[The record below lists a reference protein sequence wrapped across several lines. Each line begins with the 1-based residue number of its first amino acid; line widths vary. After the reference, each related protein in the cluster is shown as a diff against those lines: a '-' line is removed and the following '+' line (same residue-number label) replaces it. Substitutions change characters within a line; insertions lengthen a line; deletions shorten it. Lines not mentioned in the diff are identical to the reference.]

1 MAVFLRGISHVRM
14 AALISRLRHIDL
26 GDVDSFGMSGNLI
39 VSAKHTTIEPLE
51 RALGGALGTLAFI
64 RTRSA
69 LERVVARDP
78 YGSSI
83 MFLEGATTPTARRR
97 LAATAFVGPRP
108 VLRGRSLYFVY
119 PAAVEGRR
127 TPISSTCSAL
137 EGPLAPRVLCKG
149 SCRGCRMADWVG
161 QIVDEKA
168 DGASIGSSPLAEVE
182 PFS

>member
-1 MAVFLRGISHVRM
+1 M
-14 AALISRLRHIDL
+14 AALISRLKHLDL

-39 VSAKHTTIEPLE
+39 VSAQHAAIEPLE

-83 MFLEGATTPTARRR
+83 MFLDRVTPPAARRR
-97 LAATAFVGPRP
+97 LAATAFIGPRP

-127 TPISSTCSAL
+127 TPIDFEHLLGMRGTARSSSIVR
-137 EGPLAPRVLCKG
+137 RVLSRLQG
-149 SCRGCRMADWVG
+149 RRLGRTDRR
-161 QIVDEKA
+161 
-168 DGASIGSSPLAEVE
+168 
-182 PFS
+182 